1 VVTTY
6 RYYHS
11 LQLRTAWLVIFGE
24 TAVGLIEC
32 SLAYLHYSSTVVY
45 EYELTNQSV
54 FHQEKSDLQ
63 DS

>member
-1 VVTTY
+1 
-6 RYYHS
+6 
-11 LQLRTAWLVIFGE
+11 LVIFE
-24 TAVGLIEC
+24 AMVAGLIEY

>member
-1 VVTTY
+1 M
-6 RYYHS
+6 
-11 LQLRTAWLVIFGE
+11 VIFEE
-24 TAVGLIEC
+24 TAVSLIEY